1 MYTKLFEYLNKDK
14 VLVIVDVQKR
24 FINKKFVNKLFEY
37 CQKFETVYQ
46 LYYDD
51 FYGIYD
57 DDIRSDYP
65 DYDFPN
71 QKGVFVKGLN
81 FYDYAINNMIWD
93 EDTEEML
100 VSDEYGQGTILELP
114 KNSNFSGYKIV
125 KIKEHQWFLVDDE
138 ILKLIDLIKD
148 KNVILVG
155 GFKDE
160 CLLDIYV
167 TMKSFGINV
176 EINEKFV
183 F

>member
-24 FINKKFVNKLFEY
+24 FVNKRFVNKLFEY
-37 CQKFETVYQ
+37 CKNFKEVYQ

-51 FYGIYD
+51 YYGIYG
-57 DDIRSDYP
+57 DDIRVDEP
-65 DYDFPN
+65 DYTFPN
-71 QKGVFVKGLN
+71 EKDTFVKGLN
-81 FYDYAINNMIWD
+81 FYEYALDKIIWD

-100 VSDEYGQGTILELP
+100 MKNEHGVGTILEIP
-114 KNSNFSGYKIV
+114 KDNQFSGFKMV
-125 KIKEHQWFLVDDE
+125 KIKDGQWFLIDE
-138 ILKLIDLIKD
+138 QISRLFKLLINKD
-148 KNVILVG
+148 TILVG
-155 GFKDE
+155 GYKDE

-167 TMKSFGINV
+167 SMKSFGINV